1 MRSIWPVLS
10 FAFLAGCDQEVH
22 GETRVEPAAPTE
34 SAPEPV
40 VATPAEPAPD
50 PGPPKR
56 LFTKRFVVN
65 VRSEPDAE
73 ALRIG
78 YLRAGA
84 VLQAKT
90 AEPVGRTGCPRGWYE
105 LTTGGFV
112 CNGREVTAFLGDRLP
127 ESRATQPDRAA
138 RLPYRYGFA
147 RRDRTP
153 VYRRMPTD
161 EEAAQYEGYV
171 IPGDEVVEGED
182 PASVPAG
189 IGGSET
195 VPEAAPDP
203 TAIPTPE
210 PGQNV
215 LPQPAPPAENPG
227 PEAEAA
233 EEEAEEEPGLPT
245 LESLQ
250 GENEGVLERWM
261 MSGFYVSLDREFRT
275 GARRYWR
282 TQQNGYIPFQWLGLR
297 GGSEFH
303 GVQITEEAPLPI
315 AFVMAR
321 NTPVVELVD
330 ENRTRRAGAW
340 EYHRAFR
347 VTGTTEVRGVEY
359 LVSAEGPLVRRADA
373 TVIEPGTRPEGIAP
387 EEKWIDVDL
396 THQTLVLYEGDRPVY
411 ATLISSGIIRR
422 EDVDELDH
430 ETPTGIFR
438 IRSKHVATAMDGD
451 NAFDGPYSIEDVPY
465 VMYYESGYAIHSA
478 FWHDLFGRPKSH
490 GCVNAAPE
498 DARVIFD
505 WTDPQ
510 VPAGWHGA
518 YPAEP
523 GHGTAIY
530 IHGETPRRRR

>member
-1 MRSIWPVLS
+1 MRCVRTFPVL
-10 FAFLAGCDQEVH
+10 ALLWAACDQRAPAEP
-22 GETRVEPAAPTE
+22 RVAERPPSEPAPAEPAAP
-34 SAPEPV
+34 
-40 VATPAEPAPD
+40 AEPERD

-56 LFTKRFVVN
+56 IFTKKFVAN
-65 VRSEPDAE
+65 VRVGPNAE

-84 VLQAKT
+84 VLQATT
-90 AEPVGRTGCPRGWYE
+90 AEPVGFEGCRRGWYE

-112 CNGREVTAFLGDRLP
+112 CNGRDVTAFLGDRLP
-127 ESRATQPDRAA
+127 ESRATQPDRTA
-138 RLPYRYGFA
+138 RLPYRYAFA

-171 IPGDEVVEGED
+171 IPGSEPAVD
-182 PASVPAG
+182 PSADPSMPAG
-189 IGGSET
+189 LGGAEQ
-195 VPEAAPDP
+195 VPLAQAE
-203 TAIPTPE
+203 
-210 PGQNV
+210 
-215 LPQPAPPAENPG
+215 PAPPTP
-227 PEAEAA
+227 AEAPAIAPAPTADVAPA
-233 EEEAEEEPGLPT
+233 EEEEDDPALPT
-245 LESLQ
+245 LQSLQ

-261 MSGFYVSLDREFRT
+261 MMGFYVSLDRDFRT
-275 GARRYWR
+275 GTRRYWR
-282 TQQNGYIPFQWLGLR
+282 TQQNGYIPFSWLGLR

-303 GVQITEEAPLPI
+303 GVQLTEEAPLPV

-321 NTPVVELVD
+321 STPVVELVD
-330 ENRTRRAGAW
+330 ETRTRRAGVW
-340 EYHRAFR
+340 DYHRAFR
-347 VTGTTEVRGVEY
+347 VTGTMEIRNVEY
-359 LVSAEGPLVRRADA
+359 LVSAEGPLVRRTDA
-373 TVIEPGTRPEGIAP
+373 TLIEPATRPEGIGP

-396 THQTLVLYEGDRPVY
+396 TQQNLVLYEGDRPVY
-411 ATLISSGIIRR
+411 ATLISSGVIQR
-422 EDVDELDH
+422 EDVEELNH
-430 ETPTGIFR
+430 ATPTGLFR

-510 VPAGWHGA
+510 VPERWHGA
-518 YPAEP
+518 YPAEESE
-523 GHGTAIY
+523 GTAIW